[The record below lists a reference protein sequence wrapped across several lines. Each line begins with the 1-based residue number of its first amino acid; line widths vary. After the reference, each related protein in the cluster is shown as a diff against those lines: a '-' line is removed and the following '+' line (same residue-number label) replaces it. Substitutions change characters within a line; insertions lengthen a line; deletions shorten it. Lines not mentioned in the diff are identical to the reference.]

1 MSFPKNKRREI
12 VVGGV
17 KYEWCFSKGTLYYK
31 RLNDKKLIAIAV
43 PYTDKIQPKNVVD
56 YILNKKGDVAT
67 PALIASAK
75 KMYDEA
81 KIKDRSTFKL
91 YVWQGVLQNWTSGS
105 MIAYA
110 RSLKEARDTIKNDL
124 GYDSETVRKD
134 LLKEPDLIIH
144 GKPSGFC
151 FWGSD

>member
-12 VVGGV
+12 VVDGA

-31 RLNDKKLIAIAV
+31 HELDKKLLAIAV

-56 YILNKKGDVAT
+56 YIRNKTGVVAS
-67 PALIASAK
+67 PSVISAAK
-75 KMYDEA
+75 KQYEEM
-81 KIKDRSTFKL
+81 KQKDRATFKL
-91 YVWQGVLQNWTSGS
+91 YVWNGVLQNWTSGS

-110 RSLKEARDTIKNDL
+110 RSVKEARTIIMDN
-124 GYDSETVRKD
+124 GFDSETVRKD
-134 LLKEPDLIIH
+134 LKKEPDFIIH
-144 GKPSGFC
+144 GKPAGFC